1 MLKIGRKYYFI
12 GVRVENQK
20 INNDEKIEISGH
32 FYNFLLDNLEK
43 VSGLYSEIGELK
55 EKIGY
60 FQGRFELANSQSQ
73 NIELNSGQIHNE
85 KSDEFIE
92 NQIKPEPIQNEP
104 VLIDSE
110 IRSENFLEEVPDESV
125 EKKNK
130 EINSSL
136 RRSGFWMFFVST
148 GTILANLWIR
158 NFVLLQEELFTLL
171 GVFGP
176 VSIGGLV
183 TVVRPKGPGLIG
195 WLLLFS
201 ISISFVLDYF
211 GILNVIDLIL

>member
-1 MLKIGRKYYFI
+1 M
-12 GVRVENQK
+12 VENQK

-55 EKIGY
+55 EKVGY

-85 KSDEFIE
+85 KLDEFIE

-110 IRSENFLEEVPDESV
+110 ITSENFLEETPDESV

-158 NFVLLQEELFTLL
+158 NLFYYKKNYLLYLVSLVLCQ
-171 GVFGP
+171 
-176 VSIGGLV
+176 LV
-183 TVVRPKGPGLIG
+183 V
-195 WLLLFS
+195 
-201 ISISFVLDYF
+201 
-211 GILNVIDLIL
+211 

>member
-1 MLKIGRKYYFI
+1 M
-12 GVRVENQK
+12 ENQK

-32 FYNFLLDNLEK
+32 FYNFLLENLNK

-60 FQGRFELANSQSQ
+60 FQGRFELANSQSE
-73 NIELNSGQIHNE
+73 NIELSPGNIQE
-85 KSDEFIE
+85 KPIS
-92 NQIKPEPIQNEP
+92 EPIDTS
-104 VLIDSE
+104 IKSE
-110 IRSENFLEEVPDESV
+110 IYESQPLIVESDMQHNDFLKEDVDEIAD
-125 EKKNK
+125 KRNK
-130 EINSSL
+130 EINNSL

-158 NFVLLQEELFTLL
+158 NFVLLQKELFTLL

-195 WLLLFS
+195 WMILLSVS
-201 ISISFVLDYF
+201 ITFVLDYF
-211 GILNVIDLIL
+211 GLVNLLDAIL

>member
-1 MLKIGRKYYFI
+1 M
-12 GVRVENQK
+12 ENQK

-32 FYNFLLDNLEK
+32 FYNFLLENLDK

-60 FQGRFELANSQSQ
+60 FQGRFEFANSQSE
-73 NIELNSGQIHNE
+73 NIELSPGNIQEKPLNE
-85 KSDEFIE
+85 TLDTS
-92 NQIKPEPIQNEP
+92 IK
-104 VLIDSE
+104 SE
-110 IRSENFLEEVPDESV
+110 IYESQPLIVESDIKDNDYFKENVDEIAD
-125 EKKNK
+125 KRNK

-158 NFVLLQEELFTLL
+158 NFVLLQKELFTLL

-195 WLLLFS
+195 WMILLS
-201 ISISFVLDYF
+201 VSISFVLDYF
-211 GILNVIDLIL
+211 GLVKLLDSIL

>member
-1 MLKIGRKYYFI
+1 M
-12 GVRVENQK
+12 VENQK

-55 EKIGY
+55 EKVGY

-73 NIELNSGQIHNE
+73 NIELNSGKIHD
-85 KSDEFIE
+85 KKPDEFIE

-110 IRSENFLEEVPDESV
+110 ITSENFLEETPDESI

-195 WLLLFS
+195 WLLLIA

>member
-1 MLKIGRKYYFI
+1 M
-12 GVRVENQK
+12 ENQK

-32 FYNFLLDNLEK
+32 FYNFLLENLDK

-60 FQGRFELANSQSQ
+60 FQGRFELANSQTE
-73 NIELNSGQIHNE
+73 NIELRPGNIQEKPLNE
-85 KSDEFIE
+85 TIDTS
-92 NQIKPEPIQNEP
+92 IK
-104 VLIDSE
+104 SE
-110 IRSENFLEEVPDESV
+110 IYESQPLIVESDIQHNDFLKEDVDEIAD
-125 EKKNK
+125 KRNK
-130 EINSSL
+130 EINNSL

-148 GTILANLWIR
+148 STILANLWIR
-158 NFVLLQEELFTLL
+158 NFVLLQKELFTLL

-195 WLLLFS
+195 WMILLSVS
-201 ISISFVLDYF
+201 ITFVLDYF
-211 GILNVIDLIL
+211 GLVNLIDAIL

>member
-1 MLKIGRKYYFI
+1 M
-12 GVRVENQK
+12 VENQK

-60 FQGRFELANSQSQ
+60 FQGRFELANLQSQ

-85 KSDEFIE
+85 ESDEFIE
-92 NQIKPEPIQNEP
+92 NQIKPETIQNEP

-110 IRSENFLEEVPDESV
+110 IISENFLEETPDESV

-183 TVVRPKGPGLIG
+183 TVVRPKGPGSIGCFVLI
-195 WLLLFS
+195 S

-211 GILNVIDLIL
+211 GILNLIDFIL

>member
-1 MLKIGRKYYFI
+1 M
-12 GVRVENQK
+12 ENQK
-20 INNDEKIEISGH
+20 INNDEKIEISGY
-32 FYNFLLDNLEK
+32 FYNFLLENLEN
-43 VSGLYSEIGELK
+43 VLGLYSEIGDLK

-73 NIELNSGQIHNE
+73 NIELNSGKIHD
-85 KSDEFIE
+85 KKPDEFIE
-92 NQIKPEPIQNEP
+92 IQIKPEPIQNEP

-110 IRSENFLEEVPDESV
+110 ITSENFLEETPDESV

-195 WLLLFS
+195 WLLLIS
-201 ISISFVLDYF
+201 TSISFVLDYF

>member
-1 MLKIGRKYYFI
+1 MYYFY
-12 GVRVENQK
+12 GVMVENQK

-73 NIELNSGQIHNE
+73 NIELNSGKIHD
-85 KSDEFIE
+85 KKPDEFIE
-92 NQIKPEPIQNEP
+92 IQIKPEPIQNEP

-110 IRSENFLEEVPDESV
+110 ITSENFLEETPDESV

-195 WLLLFS
+195 WLLLIS
-201 ISISFVLDYF
+201 TSISFVLDYF